1 MTCKDILSL
10 RFLFS
15 LNFNFAFLNF
25 IQVIFQMPDLSKDE
39 PEVSD
44 EGVEIVGKLLQH
56 FETLDRNLNE

>member
-1 MTCKDILSL
+1 
-10 RFLFS
+10 
-15 LNFNFAFLNF
+15 
-25 IQVIFQMPDLSKDE
+25 MPDLSKDE